1 MLRGLKRIYATPA
14 MIRNAQNN
22 KLDEPIIYNCG
33 WHTYKYDT
41 KYDLMIRCQSRGKIL
56 MIAVFL
62 PQNIAKGYKYPN
74 YEIYCN
80 PEGDEYITRVRHATD
95 GKEIKWSSTMICNLD
110 KVDNIRY
117 FDYGLPE
124 RFKKAAIWQRYE
136 GKDEIRQFLKVKE
149 IGLGGILEYQRRCK
163 VRNIEKI

>member
-1 MLRGLKRIYATPA
+1 
-14 MIRNAQNN
+14 
-22 KLDEPIIYNCG
+22 
-33 WHTYKYDT
+33 
-41 KYDLMIRCQSRGKIL
+41 

-124 RFKKAAIWQRYE
+124 RFKKAAIWQRY
-136 GKDEIRQFLKVKE
+136 DCLLYTSTSPRDRSVS
-149 IGLGGILEYQRRCK
+149 RMPSSA
-163 VRNIEKI
+163 